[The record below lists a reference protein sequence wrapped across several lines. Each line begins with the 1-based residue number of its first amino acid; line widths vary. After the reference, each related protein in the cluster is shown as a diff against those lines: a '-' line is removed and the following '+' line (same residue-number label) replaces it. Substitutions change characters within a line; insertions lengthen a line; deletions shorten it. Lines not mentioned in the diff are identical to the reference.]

1 MSTDI
6 REHVPEL
13 EGAFNFRDLGGL
25 PTEDGRRTVQGAIFR
40 SDALEQ
46 LTGDDV
52 RVLCDVVGVG
62 SVIDLRAHVETAG
75 ERPQWARDTTLD
87 FVSLPL
93 DDAWTDWGVLD
104 DEGRRTLLVRK
115 YLSYLDA
122 AAQNVV
128 TALEVIAE
136 NARLRRPT
144 VFHCAVGKDRTGV
157 LTAIL
162 LGVLGVTREA
172 IVADYLVTQGN
183 MGRLLERLKQSE
195 VYRKRVET
203 NPAEV
208 YLAEEHTIAMFLD
221 ALDERFGGPSAWALT
236 HGLDEAAVD
245 GLRDNL
251 LEPAAEEGDDR

>member
-6 REHVPEL
+6 REQLPRL
-13 EGAFNFRDLGGL
+13 EGAYNFRDLGGL
-25 PTEDGRRTVQGAIFR
+25 PTEDGRRTVHGAIFR

-52 RVLCDVVGVG
+52 HTLCEVLGVG

-75 ERPQWARDTTLD
+75 ERPPWARDTTLD

-93 DDAWTDWGVLD
+93 DDAWTDWGTLD
-104 DEGRRTLLVRK
+104 DEGRRTLLARK

-128 TALEVIAE
+128 TALELIAE

-162 LGVLGVTREA
+162 LGVLGVTRQA
-172 IVADYLVTQGN
+172 IVDDYLITQGN
-183 MGRLLERLKQSE
+183 MGRLLDRLKQSE
-195 VYRKRVET
+195 VYAKRVET

-208 YLAEEHTIAMFLD
+208 YLAEEHTIRLFLD
-221 ALDERFGGPSAWALT
+221 ALDERFGGPASWALT
-236 HGLDEAAVD
+236 HGLGEAAVD
-245 GLRDNL
+245 GLRDDL
-251 LEPAAEEGDDR
+251 LEALAGGEAS